1 MAIFLQAMTGTF
13 LLKKI
18 NKQVIKIVQP
28 KNDRQIEIS
37 LHEKLPMVEG
47 GLIEATKAQSN
58 EQNSIINL
66 CYTGLSAL

>member
-13 LLKKI
+13 LLIKI

-58 EQNSIINL
+58 EQNSIKNL

>member
-58 EQNSIINL
+58 EQNSIKNL
-66 CYTGLSAL
+66 CYTGLRAL

>member
-1 MAIFLQAMTGTF
+1 M
-13 LLKKI
+13 
-18 NKQVIKIVQP
+18 IKIVQP

-58 EQNSIINL
+58 EHNSIINL
-66 CYTGLSAL
+66 CYTGLSALGALFAEKFGSANKNDKNDP